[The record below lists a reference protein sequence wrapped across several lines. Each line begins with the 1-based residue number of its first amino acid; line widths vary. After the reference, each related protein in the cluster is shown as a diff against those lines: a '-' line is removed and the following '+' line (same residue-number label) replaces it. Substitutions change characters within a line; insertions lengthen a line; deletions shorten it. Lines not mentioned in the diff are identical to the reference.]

1 MLHEGRGEE
10 EEGQGKETYVHCPFV
25 RNFRGIENSLSVCRL
40 ADDEANDEDEE
51 DRLEMNDSSR
61 TSFSS
66 TLARFFSRFGNLS
79 FRDRSKFIGGDED
92 DGRSVVVVVVHAF
105 SRGGRDT
112 RGSFFFC
119 VKVT

>member
-1 MLHEGRGEE
+1 M
-10 EEGQGKETYVHCPFV
+10 

-66 TLARFFSRFGNLS
+66 ILARFFRVSEISRFEIDRNLS
-79 FRDRSKFIGGDED
+79 ADDED
-92 DGRSVVVVVVHAF
+92 DGRSVVVVVHAF